1 MLIGRLGK
9 DPEVRYLENNVGV
22 ARFTLATSET
32 YKDANGER
40 VEKTEWHNIV
50 VWRGLAEVAKNFLK
64 KGSLVFVEGKLTT
77 RSYEAQGE
85 KKYFTEVVA
94 NDFRMLD
101 KRDSNASAPTQS
113 DETQVSE
120 PGPEEMEDDLPF

>member
-9 DPEVRYLENNVGV
+9 DPDVRYLENNVGV

-32 YKDANGER
+32 YKDTNGDK

-50 VWRGLAEVAKNFLK
+50 VWRGLAEVAKNYLK
-64 KGSLVFVEGKLTT
+64 KGSLIFVEGKLSS
-77 RSYEAQGE
+77 RSYEVQGE

-94 NDFRMLD
+94 SDFRMLD
-101 KRDSNASAPTQS
+101 RKDANTQGT
-113 DETQVSE
+113 TQAEDNKVSE
-120 PGPEEMEDDLPF
+120 PGPDEMEDDLPF